1 MPSIADH
8 SFSLSFSLNCV
19 CSLIVLAFNLDEMGE
34 QISARLSRHP
44 IKKQRST
51 LSEDNGNSEKTR
63 ERENPYKGV
72 FCSANCRFSPPL
84 PSHCWGGL
92 MMMMMIIMVMLVS
105 TATTTTTTICPLA
118 PKRHFVLLLL
128 IMFIFPLFQFV

>member
-63 ERENPYKGV
+63 ERERIHTRE
-72 FCSANCRFSPPL
+72 FSAQQIAGFL
-84 PSHCWGGL
+84 LH
-92 MMMMMIIMVMLVS
+92 
-105 TATTTTTTICPLA
+105 CPLTA
-118 PKRHFVLLLL
+118 GVA
-128 IMFIFPLFQFV
+128 